1 MQNKNIGSYVD
12 DYLQR
17 GFGSMNKNDF
27 EVFIFSWL
35 TSFGAC
41 QDKTD
46 YAISCELKIPESKV
60 KRLRYE
66 AGLRYGT
73 ANESDYWKQLRKA
86 LKSAQ
91 YRSTGN
97 GGLRLS
103 IPDKQLRLFLK
114 DQLQHD
120 NRFFDSSFAENV
132 VVLDVEDFL
141 YLADNFFSEAD
152 KAELI
157 AQAKKASKG
166 ATLPKSTGEI
176 IKTCSVSVAKSFLK
190 RFINDSVVD
199 ELCSAIFL

>member
-35 TSFGAC
+35 TSFGSC

-73 ANESDYWKQLRKA
+73 ANESDYWQQLRKA

-157 AQAKKASKG
+157 VQAKKASNG

-176 IKTCSVSVAKSFLK
+176 IKTCSVGVAKSFLK

-199 ELCSAIFL
+199 ELCSVIF